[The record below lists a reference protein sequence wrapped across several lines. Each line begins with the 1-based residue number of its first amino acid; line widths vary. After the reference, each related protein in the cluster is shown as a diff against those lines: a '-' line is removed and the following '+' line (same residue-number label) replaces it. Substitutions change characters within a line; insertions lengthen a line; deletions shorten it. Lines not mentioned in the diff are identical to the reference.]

1 MTFRHDTGTTNGYG
15 AGGIIPGY
23 SATPPT
29 ASWAS
34 LLLKI
39 MGFFIPSTVA
49 AQVGIGVQ

>member
-1 MTFRHDTGTTNGYG
+1 MVMGQVELFPVILLCRQQLHG
-15 AGGIIPGY
+15 
-23 SATPPT
+23 
-29 ASWAS
+29 AS